1 MSERFQ
7 NWNERFLKSFGPR
20 FRIDV
25 ANPIMGF
32 GGSDVVR
39 MYGNTK
45 KGDKFSFGMNESG
58 TVELNAD
65 QRIDII
71 AGAKNDSRSTDI
83 VIHSRS
89 GTIDINVAQN
99 GKVKI
104 RGNNIELDAA
114 ESITFNARSIRMEG
128 ADEISLQAPKV
139 WSRGKKGN
147 LVPKTWMQSITAG
160 SFIGADSIGGF
171 LEKGLLEA
179 AGQFD
184 AINDLAPGFSSLT
197 GKLGPLAQGLGDKLP
212 GMADQLSGL
221 TGQLSGVTGQL
232 SGLTGDLSSLAE
244 TTVPQLQNLAG
255 QVTPQLQ
262 AFATGP
268 GAQIG
273 SNFQDIIKQ
282 NSGAFA
288 NLGQGLQQINIPS
301 GY

>member
-1 MSERFQ
+1 MSERKQ

-25 ANPIMGF
+25 CNPVMGS
-32 GGSDVVR
+32 GGSDVCR

-160 SFIGADSIGGF
+160 SYIGADSIGGF
-171 LEKGLLEA
+171 LEKGLVEA
-179 AGQFD
+179 AGVFD
-184 AINDLAPGFSSLT
+184 SINDLQPEFSQLA
-197 GKLGPLAQGLGDKLP
+197 GKAGALAQGLGTQLP
-212 GMADQLSGL
+212 GMQDQLLGAANTL
-221 TGQLSGVTGQL
+221 I
-232 SGLTGDLSSLAE
+232 
-244 TTVPQLQNLAG
+244 PQLES
-255 QVTPQLQ
+255 
-262 AFATGP
+262 FATSDAVAGL
-268 GAQIG
+268 GESLQG
-273 SNFQDIIKQ
+273 SVSSIQSALQ
-282 NSGAFA
+282 ENSGAFA
-288 NLGQGLQQINIPS
+288 NLGQGLQQINPPS

>member
-7 NWNERFLKSFGPR
+7 NWNERFIKSFGPR

-25 ANPIMGF
+25 ANPIMGS
-32 GGSDVVR
+32 GGSDVFR

-139 WSRGKKGN
+139 WSRGKKGI

-171 LEKGLLEA
+171 LEKGLVEA
-179 AGQFD
+179 AGVFD
-184 AINDLAPGFSSLT
+184 DINDLQPDFEKFVGQAGA
-197 GKLGPLAQGLGDKLP
+197 LAQGLGDQLP
-212 GMADQLSGL
+212 AMQQQLE
-221 TGQLSGVTGQL
+221 QFK
-232 SGLTGDLSSLAE
+232 
-244 TTVPQLQNLAG
+244 PQIEGLAG
-255 QVTPQLQ
+255 ELES
-262 AFATGP
+262 FATSDAVASLGESL
-268 GAQIG
+268 Q
-273 SNFQDIIKQ
+273 SNVGGIQSVLQQ

>member
-1 MSERFQ
+1 MSERKQ

-25 ANPIMGF
+25 ANPIMGS

-171 LEKGLLEA
+171 LEKGLVEA
-179 AGQFD
+179 AGVFD
-184 AINDLAPGFSSLT
+184 SINDLQPDFGQLA
-197 GKLGPLAQGLGDKLP
+197 GKAGALAQGLGDQLP
-212 GMADQLSGL
+212 AMQQQLEQLKPQIEGL
-221 TGQLSGVTGQL
+221 AGGLESFATSDAVTGLGESLQSSV
-232 SGLTGDLSSLAE
+232 SGIQS
-244 TTVPQLQNLAG
+244 VLQE
-255 QVTPQLQ
+255 
-262 AFATGP
+262 
-268 GAQIG
+268 
-273 SNFQDIIKQ
+273 

-288 NLGQGLQQINIPS
+288 NFGKGLQQINIPS

>member
-32 GGSDVVR
+32 GGSDVFR

-71 AGAKNDSRSTDI
+71 AGAKNESRSTDI
-83 VIHSRS
+83 VIHSRA

-160 SFIGADSIGGF
+160 SFIGLDSINGF

-184 AINDLAPGFSSLT
+184 AINDLAPGFSDLTGNLGSLT
-197 GKLGPLAQGLGDKLP
+197 QGLGAQLP
-212 GMADQLSGL
+212 GMVGELS
-221 TGQLSGVTGQL
+221 GQLSGVTGQL
-232 SGLTGDLSSLAE
+232 SGLTGNLSSLAE
-244 TTVPQLQNLAG
+244 TAVPLQNLAG

-262 AFATGP
+262 AFAQGP
-268 GAQIG
+268 GAQFGG
-273 SNFQDIIKQ
+273 SFQDIIKQ

-288 NLGQGLQQINIPS
+288 NFGQGLEQINIPS

>member
-32 GGSDVVR
+32 GGSDVFR

-71 AGAKNDSRSTDI
+71 AGAKNESRSTDI
-83 VIHSRS
+83 VIHSRA

-160 SFIGADSIGGF
+160 SFIGLDSINGF

-184 AINDLAPGFSSLT
+184 AINDLAPGFSDLTGNLGSLT
-197 GKLGPLAQGLGDKLP
+197 QGLGAQLP
-212 GMADQLSGL
+212 GMVGELS
-221 TGQLSGVTGQL
+221 GQLSGVTGQL
-232 SGLTGDLSSLAE
+232 SGLTGNFSSLAE
-244 TTVPQLQNLAG
+244 TAVPLQNLAG

-262 AFATGP
+262 AFAQGP
-268 GAQIG
+268 GAQFGG
-273 SNFQDIIKQ
+273 SFQDIIKQ

-288 NLGQGLQQINIPS
+288 NFGQGFQQINIPS

>member
-25 ANPIMGF
+25 ANPIMGS

-160 SFIGADSIGGF
+160 SFIGADSIGSF
-171 LEKGLLEA
+171 LEKGLVEA
-179 AGQFD
+179 AGVFD
-184 AINDLAPGFSSLT
+184 DINDLQPDFEKFAGQA
-197 GKLGPLAQGLGDKLP
+197 GVLAQNLGDQLP
-212 GMADQLSGL
+212 GMKAQLE
-221 TGQLSGVTGQL
+221 QFK
-232 SGLTGDLSSLAE
+232 
-244 TTVPQLQNLAG
+244 PQIEGLAG
-255 QVTPQLQ
+255 QLESIATSDAVANLGESFQGSVSSIQSALQ
-262 AFATGP
+262 
-268 GAQIG
+268 
-273 SNFQDIIKQ
+273 Q

-288 NLGQGLQQINIPS
+288 NFGQGLEQITLPS

>member
-1 MSERFQ
+1 MSDRFQ

-32 GGSDVVR
+32 GGTDVFR

-71 AGAKNDSRSTDI
+71 AGAKNESRSTDI

-171 LEKGLLEA
+171 LEKGLVEA
-179 AGQFD
+179 AGVFD
-184 AINDLAPGFSSLT
+184 SINDLQPDFSQLA
-197 GKLGPLAQGLGDKLP
+197 GQAGALAQGLGDQLP
-212 GMADQLSGL
+212 AMQQQLEQFKPQIEGL
-221 TGQLSGVTGQL
+221 AGELESFATSDAVTGLGESLQG
-232 SGLTGDLSSLAE
+232 SVSSIQSA
-244 TTVPQLQNLAG
+244 LQE
-255 QVTPQLQ
+255 
-262 AFATGP
+262 
-268 GAQIG
+268 
-273 SNFQDIIKQ
+273 

>member
-32 GGSDVVR
+32 GGSDVFR

-71 AGAKNDSRSTDI
+71 AGAKNESRSTDI
-83 VIHSRS
+83 VIHSRA

-160 SFIGADSIGGF
+160 SFIGLDSINGF

-184 AINDLAPGFSSLT
+184 AINDLAPGFSDLTGNLGSLT
-197 GKLGPLAQGLGDKLP
+197 QGLGAQLP
-212 GMADQLSGL
+212 GMVGELS
-221 TGQLSGVTGQL
+221 GQLSGVTGQL
-232 SGLTGDLSSLAE
+232 SGLTGNFSSLAE
-244 TTVPQLQNLAG
+244 TAVPLQNLAG

-262 AFATGP
+262 AFAQGP
-268 GAQIG
+268 GAQFGG
-273 SNFQDIIKQ
+273 SFQDIIKQ

-288 NLGQGLQQINIPS
+288 NFGQGLEQINIPS

>member
-1 MSERFQ
+1 MSNRFQ

-32 GGSDVVR
+32 GGSDVFR

-71 AGAKNDSRSTDI
+71 AGAKNESRSTDI
-83 VIHSRS
+83 VIHSRA

-160 SFIGADSIGGF
+160 SFIGLDSINGF

-184 AINDLAPGFSSLT
+184 AINDLAPGFSDLTGNLGSLT
-197 GKLGPLAQGLGDKLP
+197 QGLGAQLP
-212 GMADQLSGL
+212 GMVGELS
-221 TGQLSGVTGQL
+221 GQLSGVTGQL
-232 SGLTGDLSSLAE
+232 SGLTGNFSSLAE
-244 TTVPQLQNLAG
+244 TAVPLQNLAG

-262 AFATGP
+262 AFAQGP
-268 GAQIG
+268 GAQFGG
-273 SNFQDIIKQ
+273 SFQDIIKQ

-288 NLGQGLQQINIPS
+288 NFGQGFQQINIPS

>member
-1 MSERFQ
+1 MSERKQ

-25 ANPIMGF
+25 CNPVMGS
-32 GGSDVVR
+32 GGSDVCR

-160 SFIGADSIGGF
+160 SYIGADSIGGF
-171 LEKGLLEA
+171 LEKGLVEA
-179 AGQFD
+179 AGVFD
-184 AINDLAPGFSSLT
+184 SINDLQPEFSQLA
-197 GKLGPLAQGLGDKLP
+197 GKAGVLAQGLGDQLP
-212 GMADQLSGL
+212 GMKAQLE
-221 TGQLSGVTGQL
+221 QFK
-232 SGLTGDLSSLAE
+232 
-244 TTVPQLQNLAG
+244 PQIEGLAG
-255 QVTPQLQ
+255 QLESIATSDAVANLGESFQGSVSSIQSALQ
-262 AFATGP
+262 E
-268 GAQIG
+268 
-273 SNFQDIIKQ
+273 

-288 NLGQGLQQINIPS
+288 NLGQGLQQINPPS

>member
-25 ANPIMGF
+25 CNPVMGS
-32 GGSDVVR
+32 GGSDVCR

-45 KGDKFSFGMNESG
+45 KGDKFSFGMNETG

-184 AINDLAPGFSSLT
+184 AINDLAPGFSSLA
-197 GKLGPLAQGLGDKLP
+197 GNLGPLAQGLGDQLP
-212 GMADQLSGL
+212 GMANQLSGL
-221 TGQLSGVTGQL
+221 TGQL

-244 TTVPQLQNLAG
+244 TAAPQLQNLAG
-255 QVTPQLQ
+255 QVTPQLK
-262 AFATGP
+262 AFAEGP
-268 GAQIG
+268 GAEIG
-273 SNFQDIIKQ
+273 GNFQDIIKQ

-288 NLGQGLQQINIPS
+288 NLGQGLQQITPPS

>member
-1 MSERFQ
+1 MSERKQ

-25 ANPIMGF
+25 CNPIMGS
-32 GGSDVVR
+32 GGSDVCR

-147 LVPKTWMQSITAG
+147 LVPKTWMQSVSAG
-160 SFIGADSIGGF
+160 SFIGKDKIGGF
-171 LEKGLLEA
+171 LEKGLVEA
-179 AGQFD
+179 AGVFD
-184 AINDLAPGFSSLT
+184 SINDLQPDFAQLAGQA
-197 GKLGPLAQGLGDKLP
+197 GALAQGLG
-212 GMADQLSGL
+212 
-221 TGQLSGVTGQL
+221 GQLPAMQQQLEQLKPQIEGLAGELESLATSDAVTGLGESLQ
-232 SGLTGDLSSLAE
+232 SSVGGIQSA
-244 TTVPQLQNLAG
+244 LQE
-255 QVTPQLQ
+255 
-262 AFATGP
+262 
-268 GAQIG
+268 
-273 SNFQDIIKQ
+273 

-288 NLGQGLQQINIPS
+288 NFGQGLQQITQPN

>member
-1 MSERFQ
+1 MSERKQ

-25 ANPIMGF
+25 CNPVMGS
-32 GGSDVVR
+32 GGSDVCR

-160 SFIGADSIGGF
+160 SYIGADSIGVF
-171 LEKGLLEA
+171 LEKGLVEA
-179 AGQFD
+179 AGVFD
-184 AINDLAPGFSSLT
+184 SINDLQPEFSQLA
-197 GKLGPLAQGLGDKLP
+197 GKAGVLAQGLGDQLP
-212 GMADQLSGL
+212 GMKAQLE
-221 TGQLSGVTGQL
+221 QFK
-232 SGLTGDLSSLAE
+232 
-244 TTVPQLQNLAG
+244 PQIEGLAG
-255 QVTPQLQ
+255 QLESIATSDAVANLGESFQGSVSSIQSALQ
-262 AFATGP
+262 
-268 GAQIG
+268 
-273 SNFQDIIKQ
+273 Q

-288 NLGQGLQQINIPS
+288 NLGQGLEQITLPS

>member
-1 MSERFQ
+1 MSERKQ

-25 ANPIMGF
+25 ANPIMGG
-32 GGSDVVR
+32 GGSDVFR

-71 AGAKNDSRSTDI
+71 AGAKNESRSTDI

-171 LEKGLLEA
+171 LEKGLVEA
-179 AGQFD
+179 AGVFD
-184 AINDLAPGFSSLT
+184 SINDLQPEF
-197 GKLGPLAQGLGDKLP
+197 
-212 GMADQLSGL
+212 
-221 TGQLSGVTGQL
+221 GQLAGKAGVSYAATEDLALYGEISGISNEDA
-232 SGLTGDLSSLAE
+232 SGDSIIDFG
-244 TTVPQLQNLAG
+244 G
-255 QVTPQLQ
+255 KI
-262 AFATGP
+262 
-268 GAQIG
+268 GAK
-273 SNFQDIIKQ
+273 FL
-282 NSGAFA
+282 F
-288 NLGQGLQQINIPS
+288 
-301 GY
+301 

>member
-1 MSERFQ
+1 MSERKQ

-25 ANPIMGF
+25 CNPVMGS
-32 GGSDVVR
+32 GGSDVCR

-160 SFIGADSIGGF
+160 SYIGADSIGGF
-171 LEKGLLEA
+171 LEKGLVEA
-179 AGQFD
+179 AGVFD
-184 AINDLAPGFSSLT
+184 SINDLQPEFSQLA
-197 GKLGPLAQGLGDKLP
+197 GKAGVLAQGLGDQLP
-212 GMADQLSGL
+212 GMKAQLE
-221 TGQLSGVTGQL
+221 QFK
-232 SGLTGDLSSLAE
+232 
-244 TTVPQLQNLAG
+244 PQIEGLAG
-255 QVTPQLQ
+255 QLESIATSDAVAGLGESLQ
-262 AFATGP
+262 
-268 GAQIG
+268 G
-273 SNFQDIIKQ
+273 SVSNIQSVLQ
-282 NSGAFA
+282 ENSGAFA

>member
-1 MSERFQ
+1 MSERKQ

-25 ANPIMGF
+25 ANPIMGS

-104 RGNNIELDAA
+104 RGNNIELDAS

-171 LEKGLLEA
+171 LEKGLVEA
-179 AGQFD
+179 AGVFD
-184 AINDLAPGFSSLT
+184 SINDLQPDFAQLA
-197 GKLGPLAQGLGDKLP
+197 GKAGALAQGLGDQLP
-212 GMADQLSGL
+212 AMQQQLEQLKPQIEGL
-221 TGQLSGVTGQL
+221 AGGLESFATSDAVTGLGESLQSSV
-232 SGLTGDLSSLAE
+232 SGIQS
-244 TTVPQLQNLAG
+244 VLQE
-255 QVTPQLQ
+255 
-262 AFATGP
+262 
-268 GAQIG
+268 
-273 SNFQDIIKQ
+273 

-288 NLGQGLQQINIPS
+288 NFGKGLQQINIPS

>member
-1 MSERFQ
+1 MSERKQ

-25 ANPIMGF
+25 ANPIMGS

-171 LEKGLLEA
+171 LEKGLVEA
-179 AGQFD
+179 AGVFD
-184 AINDLAPGFSSLT
+184 SINDLQPDFAQLA
-197 GKLGPLAQGLGDKLP
+197 GKAGALAQGLGDQLP
-212 GMADQLSGL
+212 AMQQQLEQLKPQIEGL
-221 TGQLSGVTGQL
+221 AGGLESFATSDAVTGLGESLQG
-232 SGLTGDLSSLAE
+232 SVSSIQSA
-244 TTVPQLQNLAG
+244 LQE
-255 QVTPQLQ
+255 
-262 AFATGP
+262 
-268 GAQIG
+268 
-273 SNFQDIIKQ
+273 

-288 NLGQGLQQINIPS
+288 NLGKGLQQINIPS

>member
-25 ANPIMGF
+25 ANPIMGS

-160 SFIGADSIGGF
+160 SYIGADSIGVF
-171 LEKGLLEA
+171 LEKGLVEA
-179 AGQFD
+179 AGVFD
-184 AINDLAPGFSSLT
+184 SINDLQPEFSQLA
-197 GKLGPLAQGLGDKLP
+197 GKAGTLAQGLGTQLP
-212 GMADQLSGL
+212 GMQDQLLGAANTL
-221 TGQLSGVTGQL
+221 I
-232 SGLTGDLSSLAE
+232 
-244 TTVPQLQNLAG
+244 PQLES
-255 QVTPQLQ
+255 
-262 AFATGP
+262 FATSDAVASLGESL
-268 GAQIG
+268 QG
-273 SNFQDIIKQ
+273 SVSSIQSALQ
-282 NSGAFA
+282 ENSGAFA
-288 NLGQGLQQINIPS
+288 NLGQGLQQINPPS

>member
-1 MSERFQ
+1 MSERKQ

-25 ANPIMGF
+25 CNPVMGS
-32 GGSDVVR
+32 GGSDVCR

-128 ADEISLQAPKV
+128 ADEISLQAPKL

-160 SFIGADSIGGF
+160 SYIGADSIGGF
-171 LEKGLLEA
+171 LEKGLVEA
-179 AGQFD
+179 AGVFD
-184 AINDLAPGFSSLT
+184 SINDLQPEFSQLA
-197 GKLGPLAQGLGDKLP
+197 GKAGALAQGLGTQLP
-212 GMADQLSGL
+212 GMQDQLLGAANTL
-221 TGQLSGVTGQL
+221 I
-232 SGLTGDLSSLAE
+232 
-244 TTVPQLQNLAG
+244 PQLES
-255 QVTPQLQ
+255 
-262 AFATGP
+262 FATSDAVAGL
-268 GAQIG
+268 GESLQG
-273 SNFQDIIKQ
+273 SVSSIQSALQ
-282 NSGAFA
+282 ENSGAFA
-288 NLGQGLQQINIPS
+288 NLGQGLQQINPPS

>member
-1 MSERFQ
+1 MSERKQ

-25 ANPIMGF
+25 CNPVMGS
-32 GGSDVVR
+32 GGSDVCR

-160 SFIGADSIGGF
+160 SYIGADSIGGF
-171 LEKGLLEA
+171 LEKGLVEA
-179 AGQFD
+179 AGVFD
-184 AINDLAPGFSSLT
+184 SINDLQPEFSQLA
-197 GKLGPLAQGLGDKLP
+197 GKAGVLAQGLGDQLP
-212 GMADQLSGL
+212 GMKAQLE
-221 TGQLSGVTGQL
+221 QFK
-232 SGLTGDLSSLAE
+232 
-244 TTVPQLQNLAG
+244 PQIEGLAG
-255 QVTPQLQ
+255 QLESIATSDAVAGLGESLQ
-262 AFATGP
+262 
-268 GAQIG
+268 G
-273 SNFQDIIKQ
+273 SVSSIQSALQQ

-288 NLGQGLQQINIPS
+288 NLGQGLQQITPPS

>member
-25 ANPIMGF
+25 ANPIMGS
-32 GGSDVVR
+32 GGTDVVR

-71 AGAKNDSRSTDI
+71 AGAKNESRSTDI

-171 LEKGLLEA
+171 LEKGLVEA
-179 AGQFD
+179 AGVFD
-184 AINDLAPGFSSLT
+184 SINDLQPDFSQLA
-197 GKLGPLAQGLGDKLP
+197 GQAGALAQGLGDQLP
-212 GMADQLSGL
+212 GMQDQLLGAANTL
-221 TGQLSGVTGQL
+221 I
-232 SGLTGDLSSLAE
+232 
-244 TTVPQLQNLAG
+244 PQLES
-255 QVTPQLQ
+255 
-262 AFATGP
+262 FATSDAVAGL
-268 GAQIG
+268 GESLQG
-273 SNFQDIIKQ
+273 SVSNIQSVLQ
-282 NSGAFA
+282 ENSGAFA
-288 NLGQGLQQINIPS
+288 NLGKGLQQINIPS

>member
-1 MSERFQ
+1 MSERKQ

-39 MYGNTK
+39 MYGNTR

-104 RGNNIELDAA
+104 RGNNIELDAS

-171 LEKGLLEA
+171 LEKGLVEA
-179 AGQFD
+179 AGVFD
-184 AINDLAPGFSSLT
+184 SINDLQPDFAQLA
-197 GKLGPLAQGLGDKLP
+197 GKAGALAQGLGDQLP
-212 GMADQLSGL
+212 AMQQQLEQLKPQIEGL
-221 TGQLSGVTGQL
+221 AGGLESFATSDAVTGLGESLQSSV
-232 SGLTGDLSSLAE
+232 SGIQS
-244 TTVPQLQNLAG
+244 VLQE
-255 QVTPQLQ
+255 
-262 AFATGP
+262 
-268 GAQIG
+268 
-273 SNFQDIIKQ
+273 

-288 NLGQGLQQINIPS
+288 NFGKGLQQINIPS

>member
-1 MSERFQ
+1 MSERKQ

-39 MYGNTK
+39 MYGNTR

-160 SFIGADSIGGF
+160 SYIGADSIGGF
-171 LEKGLLEA
+171 LEKGLVEA
-179 AGQFD
+179 AGVFD
-184 AINDLAPGFSSLT
+184 SIDNLQPDFDKFSE
-197 GKLGPLAQGLGDKLP
+197 KLGPLAQNLGSQLP
-212 GMADQLSGL
+212 GMTDKLSGL
-221 TGQLSGVTGQL
+221 TSGLSGVTGQL
-232 SGLTGDLSSLAE
+232 SGLTGDLTSLAE
-244 TTVPQLQNLAG
+244 TTGPQLKNLAG

-262 AFATGP
+262 LIATSPEVTQLGD
-268 GAQIG
+268 ALK
-273 SNFQDIIKQ
+273 KQ
-282 NSGAFA
+282 AGAFA
-288 NLGQGLQQINIPS
+288 NLGQGLVPT

>member
-25 ANPIMGF
+25 CNPIMGS
-32 GGSDVVR
+32 GGSDVCR

-71 AGAKNDSRSTDI
+71 AGAKNESRSTDI

-160 SFIGADSIGGF
+160 SYIGADSIGGF
-171 LEKGLLEA
+171 LEKGLVEA
-179 AGQFD
+179 AGVFD
-184 AINDLAPGFSSLT
+184 SINDLQPEFSQLT
-197 GKLGPLAQGLGDKLP
+197 GKAGVLAQGLGDQLP
-212 GMADQLSGL
+212 GMKAQLE
-221 TGQLSGVTGQL
+221 QFK
-232 SGLTGDLSSLAE
+232 
-244 TTVPQLQNLAG
+244 PQIEGLAG
-255 QVTPQLQ
+255 QLESIATSDAVANLGESFQGSVSSIQSALQ
-262 AFATGP
+262 
-268 GAQIG
+268 
-273 SNFQDIIKQ
+273 Q

-288 NLGQGLQQINIPS
+288 NLGQGLEQITLPS

>member
-25 ANPIMGF
+25 ANPIMGS

-160 SFIGADSIGGF
+160 SYIGADSIGVF
-171 LEKGLLEA
+171 LEKGLVEA
-179 AGQFD
+179 AGVFD
-184 AINDLAPGFSSLT
+184 SINDLQPEFSQLA
-197 GKLGPLAQGLGDKLP
+197 GKAGALAQGLGTQLP
-212 GMADQLSGL
+212 GMQDQLLGAANTL
-221 TGQLSGVTGQL
+221 I
-232 SGLTGDLSSLAE
+232 
-244 TTVPQLQNLAG
+244 PQLES
-255 QVTPQLQ
+255 
-262 AFATGP
+262 FATSDAVAGL
-268 GAQIG
+268 GESLQG
-273 SNFQDIIKQ
+273 SVSSIQSALQ
-282 NSGAFA
+282 ENSGAFA
-288 NLGQGLQQINIPS
+288 NLGQGLKQITPPS

>member
-1 MSERFQ
+1 MSERKQ

-39 MYGNTK
+39 MYGNTR

-147 LVPKTWMQSITAG
+147 LVPKTWMQSVTAG
-160 SFIGADSIGGF
+160 SFIGKDKIGGF
-171 LEKGLLEA
+171 LEKGLVEA
-179 AGQFD
+179 AGVFD
-184 AINDLAPGFSSLT
+184 SINDLQPDFAQLAGQA
-197 GKLGPLAQGLGDKLP
+197 GALAQGLG
-212 GMADQLSGL
+212 
-221 TGQLSGVTGQL
+221 GQLPAMQQQLEQLKPQIEGLAGELESLATSDAVTGLGESLQ
-232 SGLTGDLSSLAE
+232 SSVGGIQSA
-244 TTVPQLQNLAG
+244 LQE
-255 QVTPQLQ
+255 
-262 AFATGP
+262 
-268 GAQIG
+268 
-273 SNFQDIIKQ
+273 

-288 NLGQGLQQINIPS
+288 NFGQGLQQITQPN

>member
-89 GTIDINVAQN
+89 GTIDINVGHN

-160 SFIGADSIGGF
+160 SFIGLDSIGGF

-184 AINDLAPGFSSLT
+184 AINDLAPGFSQ
-197 GKLGPLAQGLGDKLP
+197 LAGGGALAGITDQLP
-212 GMADQLSGL
+212 GMASQLSGL
-221 TGQLSGVTGQL
+221 TSQLPIGQL
-232 SGLTGDLSSLAE
+232 SGLASQLPTG
-244 TTVPQLQNLAG
+244 QLQNLAG

-262 AFATGP
+262 AFAEGP
-268 GAQIG
+268 GANIG
-273 SNFQDIIKQ
+273 ANFQDIIKQ

>member
-1 MSERFQ
+1 MSERKQ

-25 ANPIMGF
+25 ANPIMGS

-171 LEKGLLEA
+171 LEKGLVEA
-179 AGQFD
+179 AGVFD
-184 AINDLAPGFSSLT
+184 SINDLQPDFAQLA
-197 GKLGPLAQGLGDKLP
+197 GKAGALAQGLGDQLP
-212 GMADQLSGL
+212 AMQQQLEQFKPQIEGL
-221 TGQLSGVTGQL
+221 AGGLESFATSDAVTGLGESLQSSV
-232 SGLTGDLSSLAE
+232 SGIQS
-244 TTVPQLQNLAG
+244 VLQE
-255 QVTPQLQ
+255 
-262 AFATGP
+262 
-268 GAQIG
+268 
-273 SNFQDIIKQ
+273 

-288 NLGQGLQQINIPS
+288 NFGKGLQQINIPS

>member
-1 MSERFQ
+1 
-7 NWNERFLKSFGPR
+7 
-20 FRIDV
+20 
-25 ANPIMGF
+25 MGG
-32 GGSDVVR
+32 GGSDVFR
-39 MYGNTK
+39 MYGNTR

-71 AGAKNDSRSTDI
+71 AGAKNESRSTDI

-171 LEKGLLEA
+171 LEKGLVEA
-179 AGQFD
+179 AGVFD
-184 AINDLAPGFSSLT
+184 SINDLQPEFGQLA
-197 GKLGPLAQGLGDKLP
+197 GKAGALAQGLGDQLP
-212 GMADQLSGL
+212 GMQDQLLGAANTL
-221 TGQLSGVTGQL
+221 I
-232 SGLTGDLSSLAE
+232 
-244 TTVPQLQNLAG
+244 PQLES
-255 QVTPQLQ
+255 
-262 AFATGP
+262 FATSDAVAGL
-268 GAQIG
+268 GESLQSSVGGIQSALQE
-273 SNFQDIIKQ
+273 

-288 NLGQGLQQINIPS
+288 NLGKGLQQINIPS

>member
-1 MSERFQ
+1 MSNRFQ

-32 GGSDVVR
+32 GGSDVFR

-71 AGAKNDSRSTDI
+71 AGAKNESRSTDI
-83 VIHSRS
+83 VIHSRA

-160 SFIGADSIGGF
+160 SYIGADSIGVF
-171 LEKGLLEA
+171 LEKGLVEA
-179 AGQFD
+179 AGVFD
-184 AINDLAPGFSSLT
+184 SINDLAPEFGELANKA
-197 GKLGPLAQGLGDKLP
+197 GGLAQNLGDQLP
-212 GMADQLSGL
+212 GMQDQLLSASETL
-221 TGQLSGVTGQL
+221 IPQLESFATSDAVSNLGTSLQGSVSNIQSALQANSGV
-232 SGLTGDLSSLAE
+232 
-244 TTVPQLQNLAG
+244 
-255 QVTPQLQ
+255 
-262 AFATGP
+262 
-268 GAQIG
+268 
-273 SNFQDIIKQ
+273 
-282 NSGAFA
+282 FA
-288 NLGQGLQQINIPS
+288 NFGQGLQQVTPPS

>member
-25 ANPIMGF
+25 ANPIMGS

-160 SFIGADSIGGF
+160 SFIGLDSINGF

-184 AINDLAPGFSSLT
+184 AINDLAPGFSDLTGNLGSLT
-197 GKLGPLAQGLGDKLP
+197 QGLGAQLP
-212 GMADQLSGL
+212 GMVGELS
-221 TGQLSGVTGQL
+221 GQLSGVTGQL
-232 SGLTGDLSSLAE
+232 SGLTGNLSSLAE
-244 TTVPQLQNLAG
+244 TAVPLQNLAG

-262 AFATGP
+262 AFAQGP
-268 GAQIG
+268 GAQFGG
-273 SNFQDIIKQ
+273 SFQDIIKQ

-288 NLGQGLQQINIPS
+288 NFGQGFQQINIPS

>member
-25 ANPIMGF
+25 ANPIMGS

-104 RGNNIELDAA
+104 RGNNIELDAS

-160 SFIGADSIGGF
+160 SYIGADSIGVF
-171 LEKGLLEA
+171 LEKGLVEA
-179 AGQFD
+179 AGVFD
-184 AINDLAPGFSSLT
+184 SINDLQPEFSQLA
-197 GKLGPLAQGLGDKLP
+197 GKAGALAQGLGTQLP
-212 GMADQLSGL
+212 GMQDQLLGAANTL
-221 TGQLSGVTGQL
+221 I
-232 SGLTGDLSSLAE
+232 
-244 TTVPQLQNLAG
+244 PQLES
-255 QVTPQLQ
+255 
-262 AFATGP
+262 FATSDAVASLGESL
-268 GAQIG
+268 QG
-273 SNFQDIIKQ
+273 SVSSIQSALQ
-282 NSGAFA
+282 ENSGAFA
-288 NLGQGLQQINIPS
+288 NLGQGLQQINPPS

>member
-1 MSERFQ
+1 MSDRKQ

-32 GGSDVVR
+32 GGSDVFR

-45 KGDKFSFGMNESG
+45 KGDKFSLGMNESG

-184 AINDLAPGFSSLT
+184 AINDLAPGFSSLA
-197 GKLGPLAQGLGDKLP
+197 GNLGPLAQGLGDQLP
-212 GMADQLSGL
+212 GMTD
-221 TGQLSGVTGQL
+221 QL
-232 SGLTGDLSSLAE
+232 SGLTGDLSSLVE
-244 TTVPQLQNLAG
+244 TAAPQLQNLAG
-255 QVTPQLQ
+255 QVTPQLK
-262 AFATGP
+262 AFAEGP
-268 GAQIG
+268 GAEIG
-273 SNFQDIIKQ
+273 GNFQDIIKQ

>member
-32 GGSDVVR
+32 GGSDVFR

-71 AGAKNDSRSTDI
+71 AGAKNESRSTDI
-83 VIHSRS
+83 VIHSRA

-160 SFIGADSIGGF
+160 SFIGLDSINGF

-184 AINDLAPGFSSLT
+184 AINDLAPGFSDLTGNLGSLT
-197 GKLGPLAQGLGDKLP
+197 QGLGAQLP
-212 GMADQLSGL
+212 GMVGELS
-221 TGQLSGVTGQL
+221 GQLSGVTGQL
-232 SGLTGDLSSLAE
+232 SGLTGNLSSLAE
-244 TTVPQLQNLAG
+244 TAVPLQNLAG

-262 AFATGP
+262 AFAQGP
-268 GAQIG
+268 GAQFGG
-273 SNFQDIIKQ
+273 SFQDIIKQ

-288 NLGQGLQQINIPS
+288 NFGQGFQQINIPS

>member
-1 MSERFQ
+1 MSERKQ

-25 ANPIMGF
+25 ANPIMGS

-104 RGNNIELDAA
+104 RGNNIELDAS

-171 LEKGLLEA
+171 LEKGLVEA
-179 AGQFD
+179 AGVFD
-184 AINDLAPGFSSLT
+184 SINDLQPDFAQLA
-197 GKLGPLAQGLGDKLP
+197 GKAGALAQGLGDQLP
-212 GMADQLSGL
+212 AMEQQLEQFKPQIEGL
-221 TGQLSGVTGQL
+221 AGGLESFATSDAVTGLGESLQ
-232 SGLTGDLSSLAE
+232 SSVSSIQSA
-244 TTVPQLQNLAG
+244 LQE
-255 QVTPQLQ
+255 
-262 AFATGP
+262 
-268 GAQIG
+268 
-273 SNFQDIIKQ
+273 

-288 NLGQGLQQINIPS
+288 NFGKGLQQINIPS

>member
-25 ANPIMGF
+25 CNPIMGS
-32 GGSDVVR
+32 GGSDVCR
-39 MYGNTK
+39 MYGSTK

-71 AGAKNDSRSTDI
+71 AGAKNESRSTDI

-104 RGNNIELDAA
+104 RGNNIELDAS

-171 LEKGLLEA
+171 LEKGLVEA
-179 AGQFD
+179 AGVFD
-184 AINDLAPGFSSLT
+184 SINDLQPDFAQLA
-197 GKLGPLAQGLGDKLP
+197 GKAGALAQGLGDQLP
-212 GMADQLSGL
+212 AMEQQLEQFKPQIEGL
-221 TGQLSGVTGQL
+221 AGGLESFATSDAVTGLGESLQ
-232 SGLTGDLSSLAE
+232 SSVSSIQSA
-244 TTVPQLQNLAG
+244 LQE
-255 QVTPQLQ
+255 
-262 AFATGP
+262 
-268 GAQIG
+268 
-273 SNFQDIIKQ
+273 

-288 NLGQGLQQINIPS
+288 NFGKGLQQINIPS

>member
-1 MSERFQ
+1 MSERKQ

-25 ANPIMGF
+25 CNPVMGS
-32 GGSDVVR
+32 GGSDVCR

-160 SFIGADSIGGF
+160 SYIGADSIGGF
-171 LEKGLLEA
+171 LEKGLVEA
-179 AGQFD
+179 AGVFD
-184 AINDLAPGFSSLT
+184 SINDLQPEFSQLA
-197 GKLGPLAQGLGDKLP
+197 GKAGVLAQGLGDQLP
-212 GMADQLSGL
+212 GMKAQLE
-221 TGQLSGVTGQL
+221 QFK
-232 SGLTGDLSSLAE
+232 
-244 TTVPQLQNLAG
+244 PQIEGLAG
-255 QVTPQLQ
+255 QLESIATSDAVAGLGESLQ
-262 AFATGP
+262 
-268 GAQIG
+268 G
-273 SNFQDIIKQ
+273 SVSSIQSALQQ

-288 NLGQGLQQINIPS
+288 NLGQGLEQITLPS

>member
-1 MSERFQ
+1 MSERKQ

-25 ANPIMGF
+25 CNPVMGS
-32 GGSDVVR
+32 GGSDVCR

-160 SFIGADSIGGF
+160 SYIGADSIGVF
-171 LEKGLLEA
+171 LEKGLVEA
-179 AGQFD
+179 AGVFD
-184 AINDLAPGFSSLT
+184 SINDLAPEFGELANKA
-197 GKLGPLAQGLGDKLP
+197 GGLAQNLGDQLP
-212 GMADQLSGL
+212 GMQDQLLSASETL
-221 TGQLSGVTGQL
+221 IPQLESFATSDAVSNLGTSLQGSVSNIQSALQANSGV
-232 SGLTGDLSSLAE
+232 
-244 TTVPQLQNLAG
+244 
-255 QVTPQLQ
+255 
-262 AFATGP
+262 
-268 GAQIG
+268 
-273 SNFQDIIKQ
+273 
-282 NSGAFA
+282 FA
-288 NLGQGLQQINIPS
+288 NFGQGLQQVTPPS

>member
-1 MSERFQ
+1 MSERKQ

-25 ANPIMGF
+25 CNPVMGS
-32 GGSDVVR
+32 GGSDVCR

-160 SFIGADSIGGF
+160 SYIGADSIGGF
-171 LEKGLLEA
+171 LEKGLVEA
-179 AGQFD
+179 AGVFD
-184 AINDLAPGFSSLT
+184 SINDLQPEFSQLA
-197 GKLGPLAQGLGDKLP
+197 GKAGVLAQGLGDQLP
-212 GMADQLSGL
+212 GMKAQLE
-221 TGQLSGVTGQL
+221 QFK
-232 SGLTGDLSSLAE
+232 
-244 TTVPQLQNLAG
+244 PQIEGLAG
-255 QVTPQLQ
+255 QLESIATSDAVANLGESFQGSVSSIQSALQ
-262 AFATGP
+262 
-268 GAQIG
+268 
-273 SNFQDIIKQ
+273 Q

-288 NLGQGLQQINIPS
+288 NLGQGLEQITLPS